1 MRIGKKTRDGNTRL
15 RYDSI
20 LTDRSE
26 VVKSGKYIIS
36 NYDIGYNIQPH
47 KMKPKMY
54 NLD

>member
-1 MRIGKKTRDGNTRL
+1 MSRGKKTRERNTRL
-15 RYDSI
+15 RCDSI
-20 LTDRSE
+20 LIDWSE

-47 KMKPKMY
+47 KMKSKLY